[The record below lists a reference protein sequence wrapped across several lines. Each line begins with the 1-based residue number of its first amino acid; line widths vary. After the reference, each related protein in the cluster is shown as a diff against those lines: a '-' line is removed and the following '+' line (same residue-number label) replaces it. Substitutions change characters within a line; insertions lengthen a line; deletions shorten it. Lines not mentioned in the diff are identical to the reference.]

1 MQEGKRQQPP
11 AFLRNKWQVYHL
23 DQMAKRYGVRPA
35 SYLFSGDL
43 SGDLIAYQFDRA
55 VFLFGMRTEARYEER
70 DKKGRRKRTLEEA
83 MNSDAPSINISEWQ
97 ASDEDKIL
105 ALSMMLMGGT

>member
-1 MQEGKRQQPP
+1 M
-11 AFLRNKWQVYHL
+11 YHL

-35 SYLFSGDL
+35 SFLFNGDL
-43 SGDLIAYQFDRA
+43 NGDLLAFQFDRA
-55 VFLFGMRTEARYEER
+55 VFLFGLRTETRYEER

-83 MNSDAPSINISEWQ
+83 MGGDDEAVNISQWS

-105 ALSMMLMGGT
+105 AVAMLLLGG